1 MKKRIEL
8 LEGERILIDEPIHWK
23 NHLPSLLTMA
33 LCVFLVLVRL
43 HERNASLLNWI
54 MRRQVLA
61 PGLMK
66 YVVAFELAALV
77 LLIAAAFV
85 RTVDISYIHYYV
97 TNRRIIATSGVINRQ
112 FSEMLLNKCEMIY
125 LNQNAY
131 ERMYSCGDILC
142 VAAGSSLF
150 LDDVKDA
157 VDFKQRL
164 MQLLSE
170 REAAR

>member
-8 LEGERILIDEPIHWK
+8 LEGERIIIDEPIHWK
-23 NHLPSLLTMA
+23 NYLSSLLTMA
-33 LCVFLVLVRL
+33 LGVFLILVRL
-43 HERNASLLNWI
+43 DNKDASILNWI
-54 MRRQVLA
+54 MHRRVLT
-61 PGLMK
+61 PGQMR
-66 YVVAFELAALV
+66 YVVTAEIVMLG
-77 LLIAAAFV
+77 LLIAGAFV

-97 TNRRIIATSGVINRQ
+97 TNKRIIATSGVINRQ

-142 VAAGSSLF
+142 VTAGSSLF

-157 VDFKQRL
+157 VAFKQRL

-170 REAAR
+170 REVSR

>member
-23 NHLPSLLTMA
+23 NYLSSLLTMA
-33 LCVFLVLVRL
+33 LGVFLILVRL
-43 HERNASLLNWI
+43 DDKDASVLNWI
-54 MRRQVLA
+54 MHRQILT
-61 PGLMK
+61 PEHMR
-66 YVVAFELAALV
+66 YVVMAEIAMLA
-77 LLIAAAFV
+77 LLIAGAFV

-97 TNRRIIATSGVINRQ
+97 TNKRIIATSGVINRQ

-142 VAAGSSLF
+142 VTAGSSLF

-157 VDFKQRL
+157 VAFTQRL

-170 REAAR
+170 REVSR

>member
-23 NHLPSLLTMA
+23 NYLSSLLTMA
-33 LCVFLVLVRL
+33 LGVFLILVRL
-43 HERNASLLNWI
+43 DDKDASVLNWI
-54 MRRQVLA
+54 MHRRVLT
-61 PGLMK
+61 PGQMR
-66 YVVAFELAALV
+66 YVVTTEIVMLG
-77 LLIAAAFV
+77 LLIAGAFV

-97 TNRRIIATSGVINRQ
+97 TNKRIIATSGVINRQ

-142 VAAGSSLF
+142 VTAGSSLF

-157 VDFKQRL
+157 VAFKQRL

-170 REAAR
+170 REVSR

>member
-8 LEGERILIDEPIHWK
+8 LEGERIIIDEPIHWK
-23 NHLPSLLTMA
+23 NYLSSLLTMA
-33 LCVFLVLVRL
+33 LGVFLILVRL
-43 HERNASLLNWI
+43 DNKDASILNWI
-54 MRRQVLA
+54 MHRRVLT
-61 PGLMK
+61 PGHMR
-66 YVVAFELAALV
+66 YVVTAEIVMLG
-77 LLIAAAFV
+77 LLIAGAFV

-97 TNRRIIATSGVINRQ
+97 TNKRIIATSGVINRQ

-142 VAAGSSLF
+142 VTAGSSLF

-157 VDFKQRL
+157 VAFKQRL

-170 REAAR
+170 REVSR

>member
-8 LEGERILIDEPIHWK
+8 LEGERIIIDEPIHWK
-23 NHLPSLLTMA
+23 NYLSSLLTMA
-33 LCVFLVLVRL
+33 LGVFLILVRL
-43 HERNASLLNWI
+43 DNKDASILNWI
-54 MRRQVLA
+54 MHRQVLT
-61 PGLMK
+61 PGQMR
-66 YVVAFELAALV
+66 YVVTAEIVMLG
-77 LLIAAAFV
+77 LLIAGAFV

-97 TNRRIIATSGVINRQ
+97 TNKRIIATSGVINRQ

-142 VAAGSSLF
+142 VTAGSSLF

-157 VDFKQRL
+157 VAFKQRL

-170 REAAR
+170 REVSR

>member
-1 MKKRIEL
+1 MKGRIEL
-8 LEGERILIDEPIHWK
+8 LENEHVLIDEPIHWK
-23 NHLPSLLTMA
+23 NYLSALLAMA

-43 HERNASLLNWI
+43 HLRDVSLVNHFTHKMLIPAGANTI
-54 MRRQVLA
+54 IVLI
-61 PGLMK
+61 
-66 YVVAFELAALV
+66 ELILLG
-77 LLIAAAFV
+77 LLILTAFV
-85 RTVDISYIHYYV
+85 RIVDISYIHYYV
-97 TNRRIIATSGVINRQ
+97 TDKRIVATSGVINRQ
-112 FSEMLLNKCEMIY
+112 FSEMLLNRLEMVY

-157 VDFKQRL
+157 MAFKQRL

-170 REAAR
+170 RGGQP